1 MMEKR
6 IKYIAAFDLDENRN
20 ENRLNTLSSTNK
32 INYIIT
38 VLNELGYGVDVI
50 STSQTLN
57 KQCYSGK
64 LIKWGENT
72 LRLFPTTWRGGFF
85 LKVINALV
93 MRFAISIYLYGNIQ
107 KGDIV
112 IVYHSSG
119 HLWIPRVLKKK
130 GARLIEECEEIYGDI
145 FGKPKLA
152 ERERK
157 DLQGCYAYIY
167 PTRLLNDVVNKEGA
181 PYLVIHG
188 AYKDVGATFFDD
200 EVCDEPSLANRN
212 IYHIA
217 YTGILDPKKGCIEV
231 VKAAEF
237 LDDSFHIHILGFG
250 NDDELRFLNN
260 TIEDIKKKTK
270 CEVTYD
276 GLRKGSAYTNYLSKI
291 NLGVCTLNTEQGFI
305 ATQFPSKIISYMAA
319 GSPVL
324 CSDVE
329 AIKTSDVAG
338 AITFY
343 KGNTP
348 KEIAEGMKTARRK
361 GAIDSKQLLSVCH
374 ERFKKEIFELIK

>member
-57 KQCYSGK
+57 KQCYGGK
-64 LIKWGENT
+64 LINWGENT

-85 LKVINALV
+85 LKALNAIVL
-93 MRFAISIYLYGNIQ
+93 RFAICSYLYRKIKKN
-107 KGDIV
+107 DV
-112 IVYHSSG
+112 VVVYHSYG
-119 HLWIPRVLKKK
+119 HLWIPRILKKK
-130 GARLIEECEEIYGDI
+130 KAKLIEECEEIYGDI
-145 FGKPKLA
+145 FGKPRLA

-157 DLQGCYAYIY
+157 ALKGCYAYIY
-167 PTRLLNDVVNKEGA
+167 PTHLLNDVVNKKGA

-188 AYKDVGATFFDD
+188 AYKDVGASFFDD
-200 EVCDEPSLANRN
+200 EVCEEPSLANRSK
-212 IYHIA
+212 YHIA
-217 YTGILDPKKGCIEV
+217 YTGILDPKKGCIDV

-237 LDDSFHIHILGFG
+237 LDDNYHIHILGFG
-250 NDDELRFLNN
+250 GDDEIRILNEN
-260 TIEDIKKKTK
+260 IANIKDKTS

-276 GLRKGSAYTNYLSKI
+276 GLRKGAAYSKYLSLL

-305 ATQFPSKIISYMAA
+305 QTQFPSKIISYLAA
-319 GSPVL
+319 GIPVL

-329 AIKTSDVAG
+329 AIKTSDVAS

-343 KGNTP
+343 QGNGPKAIADGIKSARDKGP
-348 KEIAEGMKTARRK
+348 V
-361 GAIDSKQLLSVCH
+361 DSKQLLLDCH
-374 ERFKKEIFELIK
+374 ERFKKEIYELIK